1 MKIKDKVLIVEDEQS
16 ISNFISMILTAN
28 GFDTII
34 VRTGEEALTMIASH
48 CPDMIVLDLGL
59 PDMDGM
65 EVLKSVRKWSNL
77 PVVVVSAR
85 NHEHDKVEALDYG
98 ADDYLVKPFAFEELM
113 ARIRCVTRRSPILT
127 PSDPSKVC
135 LEDLTLFIEEKR
147 LMGPAWQCTLS
158 QREAVL
164 TEVLLRAG
172 LNTPMPR
179 TTLLLKVWGPDNDIE
194 DGNLDNYIHFLRRRF
209 RQLESTLQIKTLR
222 GTGYCLTTAD
232 ERN

>member
-1 MKIKDKVLIVEDEQS
+1 M
-16 ISNFISMILTAN
+16 
-28 GFDTII
+28 
-34 VRTGEEALTMIASH
+34 
-48 CPDMIVLDLGL
+48 
-59 PDMDGM
+59 
-65 EVLKSVRKWSNL
+65 
-77 PVVVVSAR
+77 
-85 NHEHDKVEALDYG
+85 
-98 ADDYLVKPFAFEELM
+98 KPFAFEELM

-147 LMGPAWQCTLS
+147 LMGPAGQCTLS

-222 GTGYCLTTAD
+222 GTGYCLTKAG